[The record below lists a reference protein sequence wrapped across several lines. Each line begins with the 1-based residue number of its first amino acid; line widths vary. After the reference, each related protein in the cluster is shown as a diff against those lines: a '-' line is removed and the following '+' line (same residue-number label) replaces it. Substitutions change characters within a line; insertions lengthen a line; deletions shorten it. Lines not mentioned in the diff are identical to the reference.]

1 MNFLKKLFSMAASDE
16 GYIGLSSFTNNSRCL
31 EDKKEEIKRCT
42 GLSDAKIKE
51 LEKSLQSA

>member
-31 EDKKEEIKRCT
+31 EDKKEEPKKTVKREPT
-42 GLSDAKIKE
+42 LTE
-51 LEKSLQSA
+51 LLKRTN